1 MVLSQA
7 STHHKPSHVLQ
18 ARELQGCRSLLQG
31 LQDAKPD
38 LRLQVSFAISTAA
51 EEAAAAAQKPASK
64 KRARPSG

>member
-1 MVLSQA
+1 MLAGQRA
-7 STHHKPSHVLQ
+7 CAHVHILQ
-18 ARELQGCRSLLQG
+18 VRQLQGCKGLLQG
-31 LQDAKPD
+31 LQAVSCD